1 MKEALSNI
9 LYNALKEAK
18 EKTELKIKDE
28 PLIILEIP
36 KDETKGDIATTV
48 AMALAASEKKKPRYI
63 AEIIV
68 KHIKDEAG
76 IIEKVDIAGPGF
88 INFFLKDE
96 YYHQVLKQIDKE
108 EKDYGKLDIGK
119 GEKVQVEFV
128 SANPT
133 GPLHVGHGRGAAV
146 GDALSN
152 LLAATGYD
160 VTREFYINDAGR
172 QVRLLAQSVYSRY
185 RQMHGKDESFPEDG
199 YHGTYINEVAASA
212 TASQAISLKFVDVP
226 FEKCEADF
234 AEFSKE
240 EMLRDIRN
248 DLNAFGV
255 RFDNWFSE
263 RSLLDDSSVQKS
275 IEELKEHGFV
285 YEKDDA
291 IWLRSTAFGD
301 DKDRVVI
308 KKDGSYTYLATDIAY
323 HRNKLSRG
331 FKKLV
336 NIWGADHHGYIPR
349 VQAVIQA
356 FGEPKETLHI
366 LLVQLVA
373 VLRQGK
379 PVPMSKRAGD
389 FVTLREVIQD
399 VGSDA
404 ARFFFL
410 MRRSDSH
417 LDFDLEL
424 AKKQSSE
431 NPVYYVQYAHARLC
445 SVERQAEENKS
456 YKTYKTYSSDSV
468 DFGLLKLPEEKNI
481 MKQLALYPITI
492 EGAAMALEPHRITF
506 YLQNLAGLLHN
517 YYFHHR
523 IITDDK
529 PLTDARLV
537 LMKGVRQV
545 IKNALGILG
554 VSAPEK
560 M

>member
-9 LYNALKEAK
+9 LYNALTEAK
-18 EKTELKIKDE
+18 KKGELKIKDE
-28 PLIILEIP
+28 PLIVLEIP
-36 KDETKGDIATTV
+36 KDETKGDVATTV
-48 AMALAASEKKKPRYI
+48 AMALAASEKKKPRDI

-76 IIEKVDIAGPGF
+76 IIDKIDIAGPGF
-88 INFFLKDE
+88 INFLLKNE
-96 YYHQVLKQIDKE
+96 YYHQILKQIDKE
-108 EKDYGKLDIGK
+108 GKDYGSVDIGK

-152 LLAATGYD
+152 LLAAAGYD
-160 VTREFYINDAGR
+160 VVKEYYINDAGR
-172 QVRLLAQSVYSRY
+172 QVHILGESVRLRFNEL
-185 RQMHGKDESFPEDG
+185 HGEKIDFPDDYYKGEYVKEIAKDYIAKVEEKG
-199 YHGTYINEVAASA
+199 VLVGTFQEFA
-212 TASQAISLKFVDVP
+212 
-226 FEKCEADF
+226 CEAMLNSIKKDLKDF
-234 AEFSKE
+234 GIEFD
-240 EMLRDIRN
+240 R
-248 DLNAFGV
+248 
-255 RFDNWFSE
+255 WFSE
-263 RSLLDDSSVQKS
+263 NK
-275 IEELKEHGFV
+275 ELHDKGLVMTAIHELEKRGFIF
-285 YEKDDA
+285 EQDGAK
-291 IWLRSTAFGD
+291 WFRTTQFGD
-301 DKDRVVI
+301 DKDRVLI
-308 KKDGSYTYLATDIAY
+308 KAGEEKLTYFASDVAY
-323 HRNKLSRG
+323 HKEKMERG
-331 FKKLV
+331 FSTIINV
-336 NIWGADHHGYIPR
+336 WGADHHGYEAR
-349 VQAVIQA
+349 VRAALKA
-356 FGEPKETLHI
+356 FDYDERSLKI
-366 LLVQLVA
+366 IFIQLVKL
-373 VLRQGK
+373 LRGGVPVAMGK
-379 PVPMSKRAGD
+379 REGE
-389 FVTLREVIQD
+389 FVTLRQVMDE

-445 SVERQAEENKS
+445 SVERQAEERGIKIPDA
-456 YKTYKTYSSDSV
+456 DSV
-468 DFGLLKLPEEKNI
+468 DFGRLKLPEERNM

-492 EGAAMALEPHRITF
+492 EGAARALEPHRITF

-523 IITDDK
+523 IIIDDK
-529 PLTDARLV
+529 PLTDTRLV

-554 VSAPEK
+554 ISAPEK

>member
-9 LYNALKEAK
+9 VYNALIEAR
-18 EKTELKIKDE
+18 EKGELKIEEE
-28 PLIILEIP
+28 PLIVLEIP
-36 KDETKGDIATTV
+36 KDQTKGDISATC
-48 AMALAASEKKKPRYI
+48 AMTIASLEKRNPRDI
-63 AEIIV
+63 AQIIV
-68 KHIKDEAG
+68 KHIKDETG
-76 IIEKVDIAGPGF
+76 IIEKTDIAGPGF

-96 YYHQVLKQIDKE
+96 YYHKLLKQIDKE
-108 EKDYGKLDIGK
+108 GKNYCRVEIGK

-160 VTREFYINDAGR
+160 VSREFYINDAGR
-172 QVRLLAQSVYSRY
+172 QVYTLGESVRLRVDEL
-185 RQMHGKDESFPEDG
+185 HGEKIDFPDDYYKGEYIKEIAKDYIKKVEEKDVLL
-199 YHGTYINEVAASA
+199 GTYQEFACDAM
-212 TASQAISLKFVDVP
+212 LKDI
-226 FEKCEADF
+226 KKDLKDF
-234 AEFSKE
+234 GIEF
-240 EMLRDIRN
+240 DI
-248 DLNAFGV
+248 
-255 RFDNWFSE
+255 WFSE
-263 RSLLDDSSVQKS
+263 NKELHDKGLVRGA
-275 IEELKEHGFV
+275 IPELKKKGYIF
-285 YEKDDA
+285 EKDGA
-291 IWLRSTAFGD
+291 KWFKTTELGD
-301 DKDRVVI
+301 DKDRVLI
-308 KKDGSYTYLATDIAY
+308 KADGESTYFASDVAY
-323 HRNKLSRG
+323 HKNKMDRG
-331 FKKLV
+331 FSKIINV
-336 NIWGADHHGYIPR
+336 WGADHHGYEGR
-349 VQAVIQA
+349 VRAALKA
-356 FGEPKETLHI
+356 FGYDEHSLKI
-366 LLVQLVA
+366 IFIQLVKL
-373 VLRQGK
+373 LRGGVQVAMGK
-379 PVPMSKRAGD
+379 REGE
-389 FVTLREVIQD
+389 FVTLRQVMDEV
-399 VGSDA
+399 GTDA

-410 MRRSDSH
+410 MRRHDSH

-445 SVERQAEENKS
+445 SVERQAEERGIKIPDA
-456 YKTYKTYSSDSV
+456 DSV

-492 EGAAMALEPHRITF
+492 EGAARALEPHRITF

-554 VSAPEK
+554 ITAPEK